1 MINKNSKIF
10 LAGHKG
16 LVGSA
21 ILRKLK
27 FLDYK
32 KIILATKSDLNL
44 LSQSKVEKFV
54 KKKRPDLVIIAAA
67 KVGGILA
74 NSNSQADFIYDN
86 LMIQSNLINS
96 SFKNNV
102 KNLVFLGSS
111 CVYPSNIKKKIKE
124 TDLLK
129 SYLEKTNEG
138 YAIAKIAGIKL
149 CEYYSKQYKLNY
161 ISLMPSNIYGPND
174 NYNLSTSH
182 FIPAIIKKVYQA
194 KKDKLK
200 NIILW
205 GNGRARREILYV
217 DDLADAVIYFIS
229 KKIKHSLINIGSGKD
244 MTITHYAKKIMNIMD
259 YKVPIKY
266 DHSKPNGT
274 VRKLLDVSLAKK
286 YGWTSKTS
294 IQNGLKKTCLDFVN
308 KSYQ

>member
-32 KIILATKSDLNL
+32 KIILANKSDLNL

-102 KNLVFLGSS
+102 KNNLKHLCPFLKKHKTDNLLLGQ
-111 CVYPSNIKKKIKE
+111 YGKRPIKK
-124 TDLLK
+124 
-129 SYLEKTNEG
+129 
-138 YAIAKIAGIKL
+138 
-149 CEYYSKQYKLNY
+149 
-161 ISLMPSNIYGPND
+161 IYELP
-174 NYNLSTSH
+174 
-182 FIPAIIKKVYQA
+182 
-194 KKDKLK
+194 
-200 NIILW
+200 
-205 GNGRARREILYV
+205 
-217 DDLADAVIYFIS
+217 
-229 KKIKHSLINIGSGKD
+229 
-244 MTITHYAKKIMNIMD
+244 
-259 YKVPIKY
+259 
-266 DHSKPNGT
+266 
-274 VRKLLDVSLAKK
+274 
-286 YGWTSKTS
+286 YGQT
-294 IQNGLKKTCLDFVN
+294 F
-308 KSYQ
+308 